1 MTTMRRYI
9 AIIMSGMLLAA
20 ACSGGDE
27 PAEEPTPTPPSPP
40 EEPAIPA
47 DIPFYKGTT
56 MSFANYMQDIGL
68 VYRENGVQ
76 TDPYESV
83 RRHGANVVRLQ
94 LDMVPFD
101 DYDGCRIDWQS
112 YDRVV
117 ADARCA
123 KAQGLD
129 IVLTLKPDCDR
140 FTATSTT
147 HNLLP
152 DIWQGRSD
160 AEIGDALYDWVYESL
175 RSLAEEDI
183 LPVIVAVG
191 NEVNINFLSPAGGYD
206 AARTAALL
214 RRGHQAVRD
223 YAAAYN
229 PEVLSAVHVADPSKC
244 DSFIATLKSAGATDY
259 DIVAISYYP
268 GSDIGHKMGI
278 YASFR
283 SLAEYFF
290 KAYGKRVM
298 VLETAY
304 SFTTGSKNGSYMG
317 DWCNNA
323 YNYPDWNDAANA
335 VNYSAA
341 KQREWLRSL
350 AEDIKSGG
358 GVGLV
363 TWGTE
368 SLPDEA
374 SGLADGHGKGLY
386 TYPAAWAYGSTWEN
400 NSYWDFTDDNNLHEG
415 IDWMLDV
422 EE

>member
-1 MTTMRRYI
+1 MKRHI
-9 AIIMSGMLLAA
+9 AIFLSGMLLTA

-27 PAEEPTPTPPSPP
+27 PAQQPTPTPPAPDD
-40 EEPAIPA
+40 EPAGPS
-47 DIPFYKGTT
+47 DLPFYKGTT
-56 MSFANYMQDIGL
+56 MSFANYMQEVGL
-68 VYRENGVQ
+68 VYRENGVP

-83 RRHGANVVRLQ
+83 KRHGANVVRLQ

-101 DYDGCRIDWQS
+101 SYDGRTIDWQS

-129 IVLTLKPDCDR
+129 IILTLKPDCDR
-140 FTATSTT
+140 FSATSTV

-152 DIWQGRSD
+152 EAWRGKSD
-160 AEIGDALYDWVYESL
+160 AEVGDALYDWVGESL
-175 RSLAEEDI
+175 RSLAEEGI

-191 NEVNINFLSPAGGYD
+191 NEVNVNFLSPDGSFD
-206 AARTAALL
+206 AARAAALL

-223 YAAAYN
+223 YAEKYN
-229 PEVLSAVHVADPSKC
+229 PDVLSAVHVADPSKS
-244 DSFIATLKSAGATDY
+244 DSFIAALKAAGTTDY
-259 DIVAISYYP
+259 DIVAMSYYP
-268 GSDIGHKMGI
+268 GSDIGHSMGA
-278 YASFR
+278 YTSFK
-283 SLAEYFF
+283 SWAAYYD
-290 KAYGKRVM
+290 KAYGKRIM

-304 SFTTGSKNGSYMG
+304 SFTTGSKNGIYMG
-317 DWCNNA
+317 DWCTNA

-335 VNYSAA
+335 VNYTPAR
-341 KQREWLRSL
+341 QREWLRAL
-350 AEDIKSGG
+350 AEDIKAGG

-368 SLPDEA
+368 SLPDEMT
-374 SGLADGHGKGLY
+374 GLVEGHGKGLY

-415 IDWMLDV
+415 IDWLLDV